1 MSLYLTFWSPEFII
15 KTLLL
20 GVSKCSSW
28 RLSAELPKFHRLVTT
43 KIFSALSGNFLLV
56 AAGPGRSG
64 QVVPAGGRGYYG
76 WWPYYPTTPTHTLCL
91 LTSGYV
97 ALCWRGWAPRGRGQC
112 ERRCEAAA
120 GWAEVRA
127 AAERPTA
134 WLLTRPVEATR
145 HSDTAPQP
153 LCNLCLSSTLR
164 HHPYIH
170 LTFLFCW
177 LFMKSDC
184 EYKYL
189 WWQLPC
195 VCDPWH
201 RNNRDSDSG
210 SLSRDFISN
219 SLPILDLW
227 IIYSA
232 VWSKRFM

>member
-15 KTLLL
+15 KILLL

-28 RLSAELPKFHRLVTT
+28 RLSVELPKFHRLVTT

-56 AAGPGRSG
+56 AAGPGRCG

-97 ALCWRGWAPRGRGQC
+97 ALCWLGWAPRGRGQC

-134 WLLTRPVEATR
+134 WLLTRPVEATLTR
-145 HSDTAPQP
+145 HH
-153 LCNLCLSSTLR
+153 NLCVTSSSSTLR
-164 HHPYIH
+164 HHPSGCYHPLDI
-170 LTFLFCW
+170 LIL
-177 LFMKSDC
+177 LVMKSDWSL
-184 EYKYL
+184 EMTTAV
-189 WWQLPC
+189 C
-195 VCDPWH
+195 VWPVT
-201 RNNRDSDSG
+201 
-210 SLSRDFISN
+210 
-219 SLPILDLW
+219 P
-227 IIYSA
+227 
-232 VWSKRFM
+232 